1 MKRRLAVLTLAAAAA
16 VVGAF
21 PPLASADRVYH
32 SEHLSLAPVGSAPL
46 CSGFGES
53 VKADGPTVYAHE
65 IFVLG
70 GALPDSTYCQAE
82 SPLSRGRAVGRTS
95 ASARRADEVN

>member
-1 MKRRLAVLTLAAAAA
+1 MKRRLAVLTLAATAV

-46 CSGFGES
+46 CSGFVES

-70 GALPDSTYCQAE
+70 GALPDSYCQAE
-82 SPLSRGRAVGRTS
+82 TPLSRGRAVGRTS